1 MPIDLSRTHAP
12 DRARTTAPSPN
23 APSPNAPAS
32 TPLPSARLAASS
44 FGAAGANPF
53 AGLSVEAA
61 LFEALMAQKR
71 SAEGDLLGIVDE
83 LRANNAKK
91 GEVRKLQGL
100 LRELE
105 SLAGH
110 AGAPP
115 SAEAQA
121 RIDALGAELDRLVAA
136 HGLGPDDALVRL
148 LGARPDG
155 ASTSKEDVAKWFG
168 QVRDELDAL
177 AQHYSDLGEENNI
190 QLQLALSRKSQFET
204 ALSNGMKSMDESAKG
219 IIRNLG

>member
-1 MPIDLSRTHAP
+1 MPIDLSRTHSP
-12 DRARTTAPSPN
+12 DRTRTNSSSPSVS
-23 APSPNAPAS
+23 PSSPP
-32 TPLPSARLAASS
+32 PPSGARLAASS
-44 FGAAGANPF
+44 FGAASTNPF

-110 AGAPP
+110 KDAPP
-115 SAEAQA
+115 SADAQA

-219 IIRNLG
+219 IIRNFG